1 MLVPA
6 IQVAELMDCFQ
17 LSVAGGDS
25 GCVVFFSGC
34 KKVENICLFQTDLQ
48 NKGAEL
54 TSSVKQYV
62 FYRRANSA

>member
-25 GCVVFFSGC
+25 GCVVSFSGC
-34 KKVENICLFQTDLQ
+34 KKVENISLFQADLQ
-48 NKGAEL
+48 NKGAEHPL
-54 TSSVKQYV
+54 
-62 FYRRANSA
+62 